1 MTEFEENLNGLLV
14 DTFNSILKYEETALK
29 SITGSGV
36 TVTEAHILEAIAK
49 NSEHN
54 TVGEIAFSLGVAAP
68 TITVAVKKL
77 EKKGLVSKVPC
88 PEDGRRMRV
97 GLTDLGKR
105 INRAHSIFHKKMV
118 MDIDRD
124 FSEEE
129 KVVLLSAVKK
139 LSLFFKEKVED
150 KK

>member
-14 DTFNSILKYEETALK
+14 DTFNFILKYEETSLK

-36 TVTEAHILEAIAK
+36 TVTEAHILDAIARK
-49 NSEHN
+49 GEHS
-54 TVGEIAFSLGVAAP
+54 TVGEIASSLGVAAP

-88 PEDGRRMRV
+88 PEDGRRLMIS
-97 GLTDLGKR
+97 LTDLGKR

-118 MDIDRD
+118 MDIGRD
-124 FSEEE
+124 FSDEE
-129 KVVLLSAVKK
+129 KGVLLSAIKK
-139 LSLFFKEKVED
+139 LSIFFKEKVEA
-150 KK
+150 

>member
-49 NSEHN
+49 NNEHN
-54 TVGEIAFSLGVAAP
+54 TVGEIASSLGVAAP